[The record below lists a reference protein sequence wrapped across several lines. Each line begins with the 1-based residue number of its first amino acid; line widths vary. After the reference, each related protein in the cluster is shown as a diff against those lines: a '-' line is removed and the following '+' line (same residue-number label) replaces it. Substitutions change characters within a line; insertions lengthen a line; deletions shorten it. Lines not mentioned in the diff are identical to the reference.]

1 MKNNCCLIGT
11 FQNEDEKKHFVEL
24 CDRDFERRI
33 KAVCLEIAGKENLHF
48 LGLTGPT
55 CSGKTTTARLLTEVL
70 AEKGHRVHV
79 ISLDDYYY
87 DKEIL
92 LARTPEGGEIDYD
105 SEETIDLS
113 LLEEKVLS
121 LLDEKPTVL
130 PRFDFHS
137 GHRVDRPAL
146 TPEEGDVFLFEGIQ
160 LLYPGVQRI
169 LSGVPYLSIY
179 IKPHT
184 SICVGGETFDPEELR
199 LLRRLVRD
207 VRHRSAPP
215 EFTLQLWPGVRRNE
229 DVSIFPYVGACNYVI
244 DSTMPYEVGML
255 KPYLEATL
263 PTVPKDH
270 PSKGKAEAIL
280 VSLSHVEP
288 ISSDYMLP
296 NSLYKEF
303 I

>member
-1 MKNNCCLIGT
+1 MKNNCCLVGK
-11 FQNEDEKKHFVEL
+11 FQNEEEKKAFVAL

-33 KAVCLEIAGKENLHF
+33 KAVCLEIAEKEDLRF
-48 LGLTGPT
+48 IGLTGPT

-79 ISLDDYYY
+79 ISLDDFYY

-113 LLEEKVLS
+113 LLEKKVVS
-121 LLDEKPTVL
+121 LLAERPTVL

-137 GHRVDRPAL
+137 GHRVDRPVL
-146 TPEEGDVFLFEGIQ
+146 TPEKGDVFLFEGIQ

-169 LSGVPYLSIY
+169 LSGVPYVSIY

-184 SICVGGETFDPEELR
+184 SIRIGSETFEPEELR

-207 VRHRSAPP
+207 VRHRSAAPD
-215 EFTLQLWPGVRRNE
+215 FTLTLWTSVRSNE
-229 DVSIFPYVGACNYVI
+229 DKSIFPYVGACHYVI

-263 PTVPKDH
+263 PSVPKDH
-270 PSKGKAEAIL
+270 PKRAEAEAIL
-280 VSLSHVEP
+280 ASLAHVEP